1 MLPDEDAEGFAARVA
16 EVFGRV
22 ATDIAEEDAVHENP
36 ISGQLTGRVKE
47 SLREFKTPNIVWS
60 VDGAGPDHGR
70 AGLRARQ
77 LTSQGRSGSE
87 EKPLGADII
96 FCLDIQ
102 TSTYS
107 VQKGFL
113 AQAKVLPYQ
122 QLLETDVAIAL
133 REQCKK
139 MLSVTPA
146 SMVFLY
152 SANGIHVVPAT
163 AVAASTSRDIYR
175 LPTYDVRILFYDFAI
190 CWFGDPI
197 ITSTDKAS
205 LEKLKT
211 LAGAR
216 EALLFKGRSI

>member
-1 MLPDEDAEGFAARVA
+1 MLPEEDAEGFAGRVA

-47 SLREFKTPNIVWS
+47 SLHSFRTPHILWS
-60 VDGAGPDHGR
+60 LDAAKPDEGR
-70 AGLRARQ
+70 AGLRTRQ
-77 LTSQGRSGSE
+77 LTSQGYGSE
-87 EKPLGADII
+87 EAPLGADII
-96 FCLDIQ
+96 FCLDIE

-113 AQAKVLPYQ
+113 AQAKVLPYRS
-122 QLLETDVAIAL
+122 LLKTDVAIEL
-133 REQCKK
+133 RKQCRK

-163 AVAASTSRDIYR
+163 AVAASTTRDIYS
-175 LPTYDVRILFYDFAI
+175 LPTYDVGTLFYDFAI
-190 CWFGDPI
+190 CWFGDPT

-205 LEKLKT
+205 LENLKRV
-211 LAGAR
+211 AGVR
-216 EALLFKGRSI
+216 EALLFKGRGI